1 MGQSLEKANFSSYG
15 ISIVPNGQAVDILIL
30 FKNLDV
36 GHKFFKLV
44 TSYNN
49 HPSFYCIRQPDK
61 THIIRIEYKAD
72 KDHQEYLSMPC
83 SYTVQDYPPL
93 ELLKEKRDFKI
104 IIGTE
109 RIVNGQVTNMGTDL
123 TFIPETVQYIDKP
136 TEYNLSQERQN

>member
-30 FKNLDV
+30 FKNLE
-36 GHKFFKLV
+36 GGQKFFELV
-44 TSYNN
+44 TSYSK

-61 THIIRIEYKAD
+61 THIIKIEYKSD

-93 ELLKEKRDFKI
+93 ELLKEKKSFRV

-109 RIVNGQVTNMGTDL
+109 KVINGQVTNMGTNM
-123 TFIPETVQYIDKP
+123 TFAPSVV
-136 TEYNLSQERQN
+136 EYLDNPSDYKLSPERQN